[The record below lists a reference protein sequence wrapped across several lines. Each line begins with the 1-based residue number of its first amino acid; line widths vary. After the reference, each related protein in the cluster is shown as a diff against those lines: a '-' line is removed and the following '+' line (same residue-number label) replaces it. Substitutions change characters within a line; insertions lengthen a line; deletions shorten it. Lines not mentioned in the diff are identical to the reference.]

1 MAARENTGLQAALII
16 FVIITIGLAISTY
29 AYFRSAEEA
38 AKEVAAKTAESTD
51 FKKKYTDR
59 DVEVRC
65 LKFMLGWDTTL
76 SDADYDGL
84 LKGLDAAA
92 EIHKIDEG
100 YKQDMQM
107 YGKGLDKPNYRL
119 VPAELLKVIKA
130 KNDELVTTVDEQKK
144 LQAQLV
150 AARDESKKEVELAKK
165 GQEEASAELVK
176 RTGDFE
182 TERSRL
188 NDEKGKLVSQKD
200 ELATKLND
208 SVAKAEKDVKV
219 QRDRKEKVEML
230 NRA

>member
-92 EIHKIDEG
+92 E
-100 YKQDMQM
+100 
-107 YGKGLDKPNYRL
+107 
-119 VPAELLKVIKA
+119 VPGAWVLHAGTRRAEDGRI
-130 KNDELVTTVDEQKK
+130 
-144 LQAQLV
+144 V
-150 AARDESKKEVELAKK
+150 AAGGRVLDVMAVGADLASARDTAYRAVSCLELA
-165 GQEEASAELVK
+165 G
-176 RTGDFE
+176 GHH
-182 TERSRL
+182 RS
-188 NDEKGKLVSQKD
+188 DIA
-200 ELATKLND
+200 LAAARGEIHIPGSDT
-208 SVAKAEKDVKV
+208 
-219 QRDRKEKVEML
+219 
-230 NRA
+230 